1 MGDEVRPGIV
11 VAGEATVRRVPDTAV
26 VSLAV
31 TVRDPR
37 TARARDAANARSSSV
52 LESLRE
58 LGLPESDVQA
68 PALVVQPVYD
78 YGHGAPKLTG
88 YEASRPMTLRIRS
101 IELLGPVLDRLV
113 DDGTTQVHGT
123 SMELAEPE
131 EASREALA
139 AAYGVALQRAQALA
153 AAAGVTLGAPFRIEE
168 EGGGMPVPMRD
179 MAMMRGAIA
188 ESAPTEVA
196 AGEIEITARVR
207 AWFSLG

>member
-11 VAGEATVRRVPDTAV
+11 VVGEATVRRVPDTAV

-37 TARARDAANARSSSV
+37 TARARDAANERSSAI

-58 LGLPESDVQA
+58 LGVPEPDMQA
-68 PALVVQPVYD
+68 TSLVVQPVYD

-88 YEASRPMTLRIRS
+88 YEASRPMMLRIRD

-113 DDGTTQVHGT
+113 DDGATQVHGT

-153 AAAGVTLGAPFRIEE
+153 AAAGVTLGAPLRIEE
-168 EGGGMPVPMRD
+168 EVGGMPVPMRD

-196 AGEIEITARVR
+196 AGEIEVTARVR
-207 AWFSLG
+207 AWFSLD